1 VLVTTKASVVS
12 GYGIWA
18 DRVMARSSLEVEN
31 NYEKAFEENGDD
43 TDKKWRGST
52 LELSLGWASPL
63 VL

>member
-1 VLVTTKASVVS
+1 MLVTTKASVVS

-18 DRVMARSSLEVEN
+18 DRETKSSIEVEN
-31 NYEKAFEENGDD
+31 NYEKGFEEDGDD
-43 TDKKWRGST
+43 TDKRWRGST